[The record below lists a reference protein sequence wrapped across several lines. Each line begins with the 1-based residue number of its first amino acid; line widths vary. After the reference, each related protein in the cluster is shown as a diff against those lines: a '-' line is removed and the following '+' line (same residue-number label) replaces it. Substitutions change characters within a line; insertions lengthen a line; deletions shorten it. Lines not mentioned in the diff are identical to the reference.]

1 MNQHTFAE
9 TEEEKERKELVENAA
24 NSLKRENTRSDTTV
38 VDEKSEKKDEKEVKK
53 KLGKLKKFLPTEE
66 DLDKITLR
74 TVWRYVD
81 KQSDKNEEFEIE
93 RIQSLIRDIGR
104 VYDPVVNKYKIATI
118 QIEII
123 KFNDYVK
130 VKNFWMMDKN
140 SDFENLYNNA
150 YLIGTPSN
158 ETECMF
164 NYSNVGA
171 MTICKTD
178 EFIIQSIIFDKYQE
192 HYTYSKPQTGIKKL
206 TINQDE
212 MTTQIVEN
220 ILKKI
225 HKNEKIE
232 FNNELHK
239 ILESNIEIKQK
250 QQLDTIKQNQI
261 KNEIDKKDKFL
272 AEKNKNRINF
282 KDIKTYEDYL
292 SVGGGLNWADL
303 IEYCLNNSLYGLE
316 NLTHIPGSV
325 GAAPV
330 QNIGAYGVE
339 VSSFI
344 HSVECFNLLSQQQET
359 IERDQCRFEYRNSI
373 FKSKI
378 GELNSIETTTG
389 ILTFKILNEHFD
401 LKLNKKKIYKKIT
414 S

>member
-1 MNQHTFAE
+1 MKKIIIFSIFLIFSVFLMNQHTFAE
-9 TEEEKERKELVENAA
+9 TEEVKERKELVENAA
-24 NSLKRENTRSDTTV
+24 NSLKRENTHSETTV
-38 VDEKSEKKDEKEVKK
+38 MEDKSEKKDEKEIKK

-81 KQSDKNEEFEIE
+81 KQSDKNEEFGIE
-93 RIQSLIRDIGR
+93 RIQALIRDIGR
-104 VYDPVVNKYKIATI
+104 VYDPIVNKYKVATI

-123 KFNDYVK
+123 KFNDEEK
-130 VKNFWMMDKN
+130 IKNFWMIDKN
-140 SDFENLYNNA
+140 SDFENLYDNA
-150 YLIGTPSN
+150 YLIGTPSDG
-158 ETECMF
+158 TECMF

-212 MTTQIVEN
+212 ITTQIVEN

-250 QQLDTIKQNQI
+250 QQLDANKQNQI
-261 KNEIDKKDKFL
+261 KNEINKKDKFL
-272 AEKNKNRINF
+272 AEKNENKLLGIEKDKKYGIQNFSCLKDEFGLITISGQYNNNQIKKDKVVMEILFLDYNENVIFKN
-282 KDIKTYEDYL
+282 K
-292 SVGGGLNWADL
+292 A
-303 IEYCLNNSLYGLE
+303 
-316 NLTHIPGSV
+316 
-325 GAAPV
+325 
-330 QNIGAYGVE
+330 
-339 VSSFI
+339 
-344 HSVECFNLLSQQQET
+344 NLLEIDEFET
-359 IERDQCRFEYRNSI
+359 KRFLGNL
-373 FKSKI
+373 KI
-378 GELNSIETTTG
+378 DDRFSTCSV
-389 ILTFKILNEHFD
+389 KIHN
-401 LKLNKKKIYKKIT
+401 
-414 S
+414 